1 MRVASAVVA
10 SPFGMRRRVR
20 SIGAWAALVMLT
32 LSFGLAATDSGAA
45 GSPQF
50 NYILHCQG
58 CHLADGQA
66 TPGKIPPLVGAGKF
80 LVVEG
85 GREFLVRVPGVSLSI
100 IPDDELAELMN
111 WMLYRFSAEDMPAEF
126 EPYTAEEV
134 GRYRQEPLVEVET
147 VRAGLLGDYEET
159 RDAGAAP

>member
-1 MRVASAVVA
+1 MLRT
-10 SPFGMRRRVR
+10 
-20 SIGAWAALVMLT
+20 ALALST
-32 LSFGLAATDSGAA
+32 LVFALAAAGTAA
-45 GSPQF
+45 AASPQF

-58 CHLADGQA
+58 CHLADGAA
-66 TPGKIPPLVGAGKF
+66 TPGKIPPLIGTGRF
-80 LVVEG
+80 LAVDG

-111 WMLYRFSAEDMPAEF
+111 WMLYRFSADDMPADF

-147 VRAGLLGDYEET
+147 VRVGLLGAYE
-159 RDAGAAP
+159 DAPEDQGQQ

>member
-1 MRVASAVVA
+1 
-10 SPFGMRRRVR
+10 
-20 SIGAWAALVMLT
+20 MLT
-32 LSFGLAATDSGAA
+32 LSFGLPATHALAAASA
-45 GSPQF
+45 QF

-80 LVVEG
+80 LAVEG

-100 IPDDELAELMN
+100 VPDDELAELMN
-111 WMLYRFSAEDMPAEF
+111 WMLHRFSAEDLPADF

-147 VRAGLLGDYEET
+147 VRAGLLGNHEDT
-159 RDAGAAP
+159 PDHADAP

>member
-1 MRVASAVVA
+1 MRIGSAVVA
-10 SPFGMRRRVR
+10 SPFGMRRHGR

-32 LSFGLAATDSGAA
+32 LPFGLATDSRAA

-80 LVVEG
+80 LAVEG

-100 IPDDELAELMN
+100 IPDDALAELMN

-159 RDAGAAP
+159 RDRAAAP

>member
-1 MRVASAVVA
+1 MRVTSAVVA
-10 SPFGMRRRVR
+10 SPFGMRARGG
-20 SIGAWAALVMLT
+20 SIGAMGALVMLT
-32 LSFGLAATDSGAA
+32 LSFGLSATDSRAG

-66 TPGKIPPLVGAGKF
+66 TPGKIPPLIGSGRF
-80 LVVEG
+80 LAVEG

-126 EPYTAEEV
+126 EPYTAVEV

-159 RDAGAAP
+159 RHRTAAP

>member
-1 MRVASAVVA
+1 MRTVLA
-10 SPFGMRRRVR
+10 
-20 SIGAWAALVMLT
+20 MLT
-32 LSFGLAATDSGAA
+32 LALGTAAIDAA
-45 GSPQF
+45 AAASAQF

-58 CHLADGQA
+58 CHLADGEA

-80 LVVEG
+80 LAVEG

-100 IPDDELAELMN
+100 IPDDELAELVN

-134 GRYRQEPLVEVET
+134 GRYRQQPLVEVET
-147 VRAGLLGDYEET
+147 VRAGLLGNHEDT
-159 RDAGAAP
+159 PDGADAP

>member
-1 MRVASAVVA
+1 MRTVLA
-10 SPFGMRRRVR
+10 
-20 SIGAWAALVMLT
+20 MLT
-32 LSFGLAATDSGAA
+32 LVLGTLAIDAA
-45 GSPQF
+45 AAASAQF

-80 LVVEG
+80 LAVEG

-111 WMLYRFSAEDMPAEF
+111 WMLYRFSAEDMPAAF

-147 VRAGLLGDYEET
+147 VRAGLLGNQ
-159 RDAGAAP
+159 

>member
-1 MRVASAVVA
+1 MRTTLA
-10 SPFGMRRRVR
+10 
-20 SIGAWAALVMLT
+20 ILI
-32 LSFGLAATDSGAA
+32 LSFGLAATDAGAA

-80 LVVEG
+80 LAVEG

-100 IPDDELAELMN
+100 VPDDELAELMN
-111 WMLYRFSAEDMPAEF
+111 WMLHLFSAEDLPADF

-147 VRAGLLGDYEET
+147 VRAGLLGNHEDT
-159 RDAGAAP
+159 PDHADAP